1 MKKQQQQN
9 NKKKKQKQKK
19 LSVIFLPICIYKPS
33 RKKFTAEQMESV
45 QTNHY
50 IY

>member
-1 MKKQQQQN
+1 MKKKQQN
-9 NKKKKQKQKK
+9 NKKPKQ

-45 QTNHY
+45 QANHY